1 MDQVYFKIEKKS
13 NTAELCFGDEYERII
28 DNMTTTRVSVYKRP
42 LKNSLNS
49 STPSSIKGKQLTSV
63 DYHAYV
69 VLETNTGVYLSLE
82 RNTDGIYMG
91 KSPRFGDMVNDT
103 ASVELIIEDSSD
115 FSMIWLIEIL
125 KIDVGDYNAIDPN
138 CQHFA
143 KFIFDKVADRKQ
155 WEFIEPRSFLQKV
168 MAWVVGLF
176 VTSAVIGV
184 AASVAVIVDN
194 QDPAEGT
201 TKKTKGKSKTTKI
214 PQGKSKTTQNPA
226 GGQ

>member
-28 DNMTTTRVSVYKRP
+28 DNMSITRVSVYKCP
-42 LKNSLNS
+42 LKNGLNS
-49 STPSSIKGKQLTSV
+49 SVPSSIKGKQWTRV

-103 ASVELIIEDSSD
+103 TSVELIIEDSSD
-115 FSMIWLIEIL
+115 FSMIRLIEIL
-125 KIDVGDYNAIDPN
+125 KINFGDYSAMNAN

-143 KFIFDKVADRKQ
+143 KFIFDKVADRKH
-155 WEFIEPRSFLQKV
+155 WEFIEPRSFLQSV
-168 MAWVVGLF
+168 MA
-176 VTSAVIGV
+176 
-184 AASVAVIVDN
+184 
-194 QDPAEGT
+194 
-201 TKKTKGKSKTTKI
+201 
-214 PQGKSKTTQNPA
+214 
-226 GGQ
+226 